1 MSTKQSEFGIGQT
14 SIVRYKYLM
23 VDFLPY
29 MFCYE
34 IVIVGANPSEKF
46 LLMTLFAPFDLHTWI
61 FTFGLTIAAF
71 LVLVSI
77 QKLGSD
83 FSNDESHTDYIFQDL
98 CHAVVFFEESLPLAW
113 FNRRGFT
120 KSRKFILLQWL
131 FFGTVIVQSY
141 KSVLRTSLITIT
153 YEKGIDTFEDFDN
166 SGLPLIIPKPTA
178 PYKLLASDP
187 RPVFKRI
194 FGRKLPFLYNG
205 QVPDWVR
212 DM

>member
-1 MSTKQSEFGIGQT
+1 M
-14 SIVRYKYLM
+14 M
-23 VDFLPY
+23 VDYLPY

-34 IVIVGANPSEKF
+34 IVIVGANPNEKF
-46 LLMTLFAPFDLHTWI
+46 LLMTLFAPFDFYTWI
-61 FTFGLTIAAF
+61 FTFGLTITVF
-71 LVLVSI
+71 LLLVTM

-83 FSNDESHTDYIFQDL
+83 FFNQCHTDPTDYIFQDL
-98 CHAVVFFEESLPLAW
+98 CHAVVFFEESLPLAC
-113 FNRRGFT
+113 FNRKGFT

-131 FFGTVIVQSY
+131 FFGTIILQSY

-153 YEKGIDTFEDFDN
+153 YEKGIDTFEDLDN
-166 SGLPLIIPKPTA
+166 SGLPLIIPTPTA

-187 RPVFKRI
+187 RPLFKRI
-194 FGRKLPFLYNG
+194 FGRKLPFPYNG